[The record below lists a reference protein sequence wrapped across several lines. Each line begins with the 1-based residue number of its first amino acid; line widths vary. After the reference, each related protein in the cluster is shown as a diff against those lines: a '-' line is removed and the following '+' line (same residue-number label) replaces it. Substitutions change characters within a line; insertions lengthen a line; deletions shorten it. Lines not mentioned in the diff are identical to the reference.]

1 MGVLT
6 FFKGLESSFHFAS
19 PFTLSQ
25 FERPLSKGERDGIVR
40 SLSVPSRS
48 LSIQEHLPLSRRERD
63 GTAQSH
69 SVPSSPLSGQ
79 GQSDTLEKCIIS
91 LKEREG

>member
-6 FFKGLESSFHFAS
+6 FFKGLESSFF
-19 PFTLSQ
+19 
-25 FERPLSKGERDGIVR
+25 LSKRERDGIVR
-40 SLSVPSRS
+40 SHSVPSRS

-69 SVPSSPLSGQ
+69 SVPSRSLSGQ
-79 GQSDTLEKCIIS
+79 GQSDTLEKCIPT
-91 LKEREG
+91 L